1 MASKRDSSSW
11 PTPSSA
17 RSSLSSS
24 CALAGRCKRARIHAH
39 PQRADQRARP
49 SVPAAPRHPCRAP
62 TAGASRPWGQI
73 RPAGARAGCAPGA
86 CPARTLA
93 PLPGAQQRL
102 MRAPAS
108 PAAKSSLQPPAAM
121 RICTGGPWSGSR
133 RAACTRMAV
142 THGTALQEKDRAIS
156 PPLPDAAAF
165 IAPAI
170 HHVPSRVPPHAPH
183 THLLSRTWA
192 RVAIEGR
199 AEEEEALQAVPTP
212 PFLAFTR
219 SKAWREGW
227 ERRDERWQRVS
238 CCWRPARLPSLW
250 GTGRRRR
257 RRAAPPLLRS
267 PLLGCLLALVGVRGP
282 ARTGGMQG

>member
-17 RSSLSSS
+17 RSSLYSS
-24 CALAGRCKRARIHAH
+24 CSLAGRCKRARFHALAH
-39 PQRADQRARP
+39 RADHRARP

-108 PAAKSSLQPPAAM
+108 PVAKSSLQPPAAM
-121 RICTGGPWSGSR
+121 RICTEGPWSGSR

-192 RVAIEGR
+192 RTAIEGR
-199 AEEEEALQAVPTP
+199 AEEEAL
-212 PFLAFTR
+212 LG
-219 SKAWREGW
+219 WRF
-227 ERRDERWQRVS
+227 Q
-238 CCWRPARLPSLW
+238 RLP
-250 GTGRRRR
+250 
-257 RRAAPPLLRS
+257 
-267 PLLGCLLALVGVRGP
+267 
-282 ARTGGMQG
+282 QF